1 MLGKEILGSKYS
13 ELQIIKMNDFDFSE
27 ILGLGQLTELI
38 KKVAL
43 PIEIEEARVSRLIKK
58 SKFLQKQSNEL
69 QQALKKG
76 TKLKI
81 ERRREALH
89 TPEEF
94 TNRNCLSEC
103 AMDRD
108 RGACLENF
116 LEKKKEG
123 KSILD
128 SYTSERS
135 GYFPVLISNN
145 NKKIPQSGDNDISIV
160 TRKGYRNIDTT
171 KNMILKD

>member
-27 ILGLGQLTELI
+27 ILGLGHLTELI

-69 QQALKKG
+69 QQALEKG

-81 ERRREALH
+81 ERRRAAPQR
-89 TPEEF
+89 PEEF
-94 TNRNCLSEC
+94 TNRNCLPEC
-103 AMDRD
+103 KTDRD
-108 RGACLENF
+108 RGAC
-116 LEKKKEG
+116 
-123 KSILD
+123 
-128 SYTSERS
+128 
-135 GYFPVLISNN
+135 
-145 NKKIPQSGDNDISIV
+145 
-160 TRKGYRNIDTT
+160 
-171 KNMILKD
+171 